1 MRFSLPD
8 TSGAPSSLPRTA
20 AVATLAVAW
29 QAAVLWR
36 ARTAWARLA
45 LGVALL
51 APIGLF
57 AADYETWITGNP
69 DDARPAETRA
79 GLFLSGGGGD
89 VASAWRWFV
98 ACAGGGDI
106 VVLRASGGDGYQDY
120 VFRQIGGVDSV
131 QTIRF
136 NHPAAA
142 HDPKVL
148 AALAAADGIFMAGG
162 DQAKY
167 ITFWR
172 DTPVMDALNA
182 HLRAG
187 KPLGG
192 TSAGLAVMGGHYFSA
207 LKDTVTS
214 EAVLLNPFD
223 ERVTLGRDF
232 IAAPGLARVIT
243 DSHFMARAR
252 LGRLI
257 TFLARIEASDGVKKS
272 DTDSPRRPQVIG
284 FGIDEATAACVEP
297 DGRVHV
303 HSEKNGLAWLVVPS
317 QLPETLIRGQPLA
330 VRGVDVIGIGP
341 ETRFNLLTLTV
352 DRPAALRRVRAE
364 SGRLVEDPSRP

>member
-1 MRFSLPD
+1 MRYSLPD
-8 TSGAPSSLPRTA
+8 TSGVPSRRTHPA
-20 AVATLAVAW
+20 SVATPAVAW
-29 QAAVLWR
+29 QPANHWR
-36 ARTAWARLA
+36 PRSAWARFA

-51 APIGLF
+51 APIGLS
-57 AADYETWITGNP
+57 AADYQTWITGNP
-69 DDARPAETRA
+69 DDARPAATRP

-89 VASAWRWFV
+89 VAAAWRWFV
-98 ACAGGGDI
+98 SCAGGGDI

-120 VFRQIGGVDSV
+120 VFREIGGVDSV
-131 QTIRF
+131 QTIVF
-136 NHPAAA
+136 NQPAAA
-142 HDPKVL
+142 RDPQVL

-172 DTPVMDALNA
+172 GTPVMDALNA

-207 LKDTVTS
+207 LKDTITS
-214 EAVLLNPFD
+214 EAALRDPFD
-223 ERVTLGRDF
+223 ERVTLGQDF

-257 TFLARIEASDGVKKS
+257 TFLARIETSGVSEKF
-272 DTDSPRRPQVIG
+272 DSARPARPQILG
-284 FGIDEATAACVEP
+284 LGIDEATAACVEP
-297 DGRVHV
+297 DGSVQI
-303 HSEKNGLAWLVVPS
+303 HSEKKGLAWLVVPS
-317 QLPETLIRGQPLA
+317 QLPEKLVRGQPLA
-330 VRGVDVIGIGP
+330 VRGVDVIGLGP

>member
-1 MRFSLPD
+1 MIATP
-8 TSGAPSSLPRTA
+8 
-20 AVATLAVAW
+20 AVASPT
-29 QAAVLWR
+29 AVLGRSR
-36 ARTAWARLA
+36 AAWARIA
-45 LGVALL
+45 LGVFLL
-51 APIGLF
+51 GPICGR
-57 AADYETWITGNP
+57 AADYETWIKGNP
-69 DDARPAETRA
+69 GDVRPAATRA

-89 VASAWRWFV
+89 VAAAWRWFV

-120 VFRQIGGVDSV
+120 LFREIGGVDSV

-142 HDPKVL
+142 RDPQVL
-148 AALAAADGIFMAGG
+148 AALATADGIFLAGG

-167 ITFWR
+167 VTYWR

-207 LKDTVTS
+207 LKDTITS
-214 EAVLLNPFD
+214 EVALRNPFD
-223 ERVTLGRDF
+223 DRLTLGRDF
-232 IAAPGLARVIT
+232 IAAPSLARVIT

-257 TFLARIEASDGVKKS
+257 VFLARIETSGVS
-272 DTDSPRRPQVIG
+272 EFPRVADSQAPARPQVIG
-284 FGIDEATAACVEP
+284 LGIDEATAACVEP
-297 DGRVHV
+297 DGRVQIHA
-303 HSEKNGLAWLVVPS
+303 EKNGLAWLVVPS
-317 QLPETLIRGQPLA
+317 QFPEKLIRGQPLA
-330 VRGVDVIGIGP
+330 MRGVDVIGIGP
-341 ETRFNLLTLTV
+341 ETRFNLLSLTV
-352 DRPAALRRVRAE
+352 ERPAALRRVRAE
-364 SGRLVEDPSRP
+364 SGRLVEDTSRP

>member
-8 TSGAPSSLPRTA
+8 TSGVPSQHPRPASAAAPA
-20 AVATLAVAW
+20 ATWLAGN
-29 QAAVLWR
+29 R
-36 ARTAWARLA
+36 GRSCTGWARMALGLA
-45 LGVALL
+45 LF
-51 APIGLF
+51 APLGLP

-79 GLFLSGGGGD
+79 GLLLSGGGGD
-89 VASAWRWFV
+89 VAAAWRWFV

-120 VFRQIGGVDSV
+120 VFREIGGVDSV

-136 NHPAAA
+136 DQPAAA
-142 HDPKVL
+142 RDPRVL
-148 AALAAADGIFMAGG
+148 AALSTADGIFLAGG

-167 ITFWR
+167 ITYWK

-207 LKDTVTS
+207 LKDTITS
-214 EAVLLNPFD
+214 EAALRDPFD

-232 IAAPGLARVIT
+232 LAAPGLAGVIT

-257 TFLARIEASDGVKKS
+257 TFLARIEAPDVVLST
-272 DTDSPRRPQVIG
+272 DTDLPKRPHVIG
-284 FGIDEATAACVEP
+284 LGIDEATAACVEP

-303 HSEKNGLAWLVVPS
+303 HSEKNGLAWWVVPS
-317 QLPETLIRGQPLA
+317 QFPETLLPRRPLSI
-330 VRGVDVIGIGP
+330 RGVDVIGIGP
-341 ETRFNLLTLTV
+341 ETRFNLRTLV
-352 DRPAALRRVRAE
+352 VERPAALRRVRVE
-364 SGRLVEDPSRP
+364 SGRLVEDPSIP